1 MTRHIIFLNFFI
13 CFLTT
18 STFSQT
24 KYACFENDKNK
35 NLKISV
41 SFNKNNR
48 ALYVKYSRQKDSIL
62 IFYSK
67 IIKSKNDGIPAYY
80 WVETYLEK
88 IKGKI
93 IGEYRFTN
101 AGTYQL
107 DVTYLRKRDN
117 KEFYFSII
125 EGTEGDDDRPFRL
138 TPCF

>member
-1 MTRHIIFLNFFI
+1 MIKQKL
-13 CFLTT
+13 FLTSIT
-18 STFSQT
+18 FFLISSVFSQT

-48 ALYVKYSRQKDSIL
+48 ATSVKYGGQKDSIRL
-62 IFYSK
+62 FYSRIVK
-67 IIKSKNDGIPAYY
+67 VKNDGIPAYY
-80 WVETYLEK
+80 WAETYLEK
-88 IKGKI
+88 DKGKVA
-93 IGEYRFTN
+93 GEYIFTN

-125 EGTEGDDDRPFRL
+125 EGKEGVDDPPFHFKS
-138 TPCF
+138 CW